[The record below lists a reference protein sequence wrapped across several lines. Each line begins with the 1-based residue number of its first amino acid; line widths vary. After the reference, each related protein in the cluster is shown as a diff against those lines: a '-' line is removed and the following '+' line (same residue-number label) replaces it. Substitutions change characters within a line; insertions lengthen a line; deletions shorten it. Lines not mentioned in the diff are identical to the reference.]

1 MFFLGPTSHFKII
14 EGTVKGLGVVGR
26 RNHME
31 DASSQTEKETH
42 MITTEDILAKTF
54 TETRFG
60 KGYDQGE
67 VDEFLDTL
75 AAQLK
80 PVAIPVVI
88 PPVPTEAPV
97 VGAAPTV
104 QSIALLLD
112 NAQKAA
118 DQISAE
124 ATQQAAVTVYAA
136 QQQAKALVDAATVKA
151 AQIAA
156 EASAQHDAVAASVEA
171 LKAQHKDIAA
181 RLKDALSKLAGDV
194 EESAA

>member
-1 MFFLGPTSHFKII
+1 
-14 EGTVKGLGVVGR
+14 
-26 RNHME
+26 
-31 DASSQTEKETH
+31 

-60 KGYDQGE
+60 RGYDQGE
-67 VDEFLDTL
+67 VDEFLDAL

-80 PVAIPVVI
+80 PEAIPAI
-88 PPVPTEAPV
+88 PPVPTEAPT

-124 ATQQAAVTVYAA
+124 AQQQAAVTAYTA
-136 QQQAKALVDAATVKA
+136 QQQAKALVDEATAKA

-156 EASAQHDAVAASVEA
+156 EATAQHDAVAASVEA

-181 RLKDALSKLAGDV
+181 RLKDALGKLAADV